1 MLHSLSAQVSYYSAF
16 IQRHPGW
23 QYCGV
28 YADEALTGTKEARDG
43 FQRLLTDCRN
53 GQIDLVITKS
63 ISRFARNT
71 VTLLETVRELKAL
84 GVDVFFEEQ
93 NLHSIS
99 TDGELMITIL
109 ASYAQEESLSASENQ
124 KWRVRK
130 SFENGEYEG
139 LGLIPGE
146 VVSFKG
152 AIDSKLKIPQIG
164 WNSLIFS
171 KNREKSRLYKYTDEG
186 AYVYFVH
193 SYYASSCDDFVSAY
207 TQYGINITA
216 SAEKGSIYAVQYHP
230 EKSGK
235 TGLKILQAFCE
246 I

>member
-1 MLHSLSAQVSYYSAF
+1 MIAVIDYGVGNMFSLLCSLKAVGAQGVLTFDETEIKNAEKIILPGVGAF
-16 IQRHPGW
+16 
-23 QYCGV
+23 
-28 YADEALTGTKEARDG
+28 ADARLRLYQTGLSSVVQEEAL
-43 FQRLLTDCRN
+43 N
-53 GQIDLVITKS
+53 GKPL
-63 ISRFARNT
+63 
-71 VTLLETVRELKAL
+71 L
-84 GVDVFFEEQ
+84 GVCLGMQLLFE
-93 NLHSIS
+93 
-99 TDGELMITIL
+99 
-109 ASYAQEESLSASENQ
+109 
-124 KWRVRK
+124 K